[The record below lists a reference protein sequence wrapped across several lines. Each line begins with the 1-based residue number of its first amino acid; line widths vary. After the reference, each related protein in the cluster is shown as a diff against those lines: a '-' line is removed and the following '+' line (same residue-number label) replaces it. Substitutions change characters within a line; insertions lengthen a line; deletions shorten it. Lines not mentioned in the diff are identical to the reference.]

1 MRSQIVTDSKNG
13 AYVQPNLGYFSMPHT
28 DVNGVCNRIFAAHY
42 LEGNSNTCMSEV
54 ELQNECKSTLNPRD
68 WANNLLVF
76 AGSSSN
82 SAKIPVSVK
91 SLYYYDDESGL
102 YTVGDANAVPASAIT
117 AGGSACS
124 CANVLK
130 EI

>member
-1 MRSQIVTDSKNG
+1 M
-13 AYVQPNLGYFSMPHT
+13 
-28 DVNGVCNRIFAAHY
+28 
-42 LEGNSNTCMSEV
+42 
-54 ELQNECKSTLNPRD
+54 
-68 WANNLLVF
+68 VF

-91 SLYYYDDESGL
+91 SLYYYDEESGL
-102 YTVGDANAVPASAIT
+102 YTVGDANAVPASTIT
-117 AGGSACS
+117 AGGTTCS